1 MANTAQARKRARQ
14 AIKNRERNVAQRSN
28 MRTMI
33 KKVLTAVQAGDA
45 ASAQKALKDAMSP
58 LDRAARKGLVHKN
71 KAARLKSRLSA
82 KVKAIA

>member
-14 AIKNRERNVAQRSN
+14 AINNRERNVAQRSH

-33 KKVLTAVQAGDA
+33 KKVLTAIHAGNATDA
-45 ASAQKALKDAMSP
+45 QNALQEAMSP